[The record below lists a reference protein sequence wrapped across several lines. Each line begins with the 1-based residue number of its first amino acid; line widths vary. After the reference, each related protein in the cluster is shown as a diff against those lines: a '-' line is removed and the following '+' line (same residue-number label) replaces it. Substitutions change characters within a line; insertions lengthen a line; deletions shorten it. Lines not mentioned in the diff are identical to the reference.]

1 MIKVY
6 CIKQCYL
13 PMRAICISMRRSA
26 ASSGRQK
33 RHTALEQT
41 NLFWNHPGVCCLPQ
55 AVALFHCAWTVPQP
69 LPAGTFATPP
79 TILEE
84 ADIDV
89 NSDESNCENFILNCS
104 RNCTQPPRHT
114 LLPTQSLQSLWFVT
128 IFAWGRGGYG
138 KKFVLMVKFS
148 NFKIE
153 LN

>member
-41 NLFWNHPGVCCLPQ
+41 NLFWNHPGFCCLPQ
-55 AVALFHCAWTVPQP
+55 AVALFHCAWTVSQP

-104 RNCTQPPRHT
+104 RNRRVTRFCPPRVFNHSG
-114 LLPTQSLQSLWFVT
+114 LLQFLH
-128 IFAWGRGGYG
+128 GGGAVWQKICTNG
-138 KKFVLMVKFS
+138 K
-148 NFKIE
+148 IQ
-153 LN
+153 